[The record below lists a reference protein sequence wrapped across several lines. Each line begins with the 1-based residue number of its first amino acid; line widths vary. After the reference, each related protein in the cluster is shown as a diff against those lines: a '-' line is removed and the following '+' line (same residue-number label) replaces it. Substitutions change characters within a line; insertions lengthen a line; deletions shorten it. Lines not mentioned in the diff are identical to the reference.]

1 MSKKILIIKIL
12 QVITCIIL
20 IGFIIFFI
28 YHLKLYD
35 RKEKLIEKSIEKY
48 ITETKITTKEETSK
62 VNNIE
67 RYNYVAI
74 LEIPII
80 NLRNGLV
87 SPNNKYNSVEY
98 NIEILNKSEF
108 PTIPKSNLILA
119 AHNGNSE
126 VSFFKNLSKVTIS
139 SPIYIYYNGYK
150 YIYSIEDSYEILKT
164 GEAII
169 NRDSRRNTI
178 TLITCKDNSD
188 TKQLVF
194 IGYLIGKEIY

>member
-1 MSKKILIIKIL
+1 M
-12 QVITCIIL
+12 
-20 IGFIIFFI
+20 
-28 YHLKLYD
+28 
-35 RKEKLIEKSIEKY
+35 
-48 ITETKITTKEETSK
+48 
-62 VNNIE
+62 
-67 RYNYVAI
+67 
-74 LEIPII
+74 EIPII
-80 NLRNGLV
+80 NLKNGLV

-150 YIYSIEDSYEILKT
+150 YIYSIEDSYEIPKT